1 MENRPGKLEE
11 RRRQLARLLAG
22 LLLAACPSSPV
33 WAQAQARIESPSQTQ
48 AQAQAEAEEGRA
60 TGGIT
65 LNGER
70 VTLTHAYAAAKRG
83 MFDKATEDVQV
94 LLTDAELPDTA
105 REDMFELIHLARDGK
120 ITAVEVLI
128 DATGSPI
135 GGAIYAKAFDGM
147 ISVAGVHRYA
157 QTRKADKSIAGRL
170 SMDRPSTFMN
180 VTYEYDATFDARIPR
195 PPTAEET
202 AAALASPPARAAAA
216 YVAAVRRG
224 ELSAFLATLAPAA
237 AEDYRGADA
246 RDRLTQL
253 RTDMPADSRVANLTP
268 QPDGT
273 ALATVEGHENGIV
286 IAYELKMVRVGDAWK
301 VGK

>member
-11 RRRQLARLLAG
+11 RRRLLAASLLG
-22 LLLAACPSSPV
+22 ALLLAAWPDLAR
-33 WAQAQARIESPSQTQ
+33 AQTPGQD
-48 AQAQAEAEEGRA
+48 GRA
-60 TGGIT
+60 TGSLT
-65 LNGER
+65 LNGAR
-70 VTLTHAYAAAKRG
+70 ITLTHAYAVAKRG

-94 LLTDAELPDTA
+94 TLTDAELPDTA
-105 REDMFELIHLARDGK
+105 RDDMFELIQLARDGK
-120 ITAVEVLI
+120 VTAVEVRI
-128 DATGSPI
+128 DATGAPI

-147 ISVAGVHRYA
+147 VSVAGMHRFA
-157 QTRKADKSIAGRL
+157 QARKEQKAIAGRL
-170 SMDRPSTFMN
+170 SMDGPSTFRD
-180 VTYEYDATFDARIPR
+180 VTFQYDATFDARIPR

-202 AAALASPPARAAAA
+202 AAALASPPALAAAA

-224 ELSAFLATLAPAA
+224 ELSAFVATLAPDA
-237 AEDYRGADA
+237 AEGYRGADA

-253 RTDMPADSRVANLTP
+253 RTDMPADTRVTNLAP
-268 QPDGT
+268 QKDGS